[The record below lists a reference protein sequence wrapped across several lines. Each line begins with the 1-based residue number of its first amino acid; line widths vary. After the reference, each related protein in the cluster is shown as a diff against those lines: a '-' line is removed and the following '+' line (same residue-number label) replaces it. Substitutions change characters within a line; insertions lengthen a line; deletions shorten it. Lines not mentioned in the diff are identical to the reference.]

1 MDSDIII
8 VGGGPAGL
16 STALHL
22 VQKNPQWAERVLV
35 LEKAVYPRPKLCGG
49 GVTRPGLDIL
59 TGLGLSLTPPHVWVK
74 DVFFRYRDLA
84 YKLESNPAFA
94 VVSRQIFDAWLAD
107 EARKRGIAIREGV
120 EVIDV
125 RADEAGVTVF
135 TTGGRLRSRALVA
148 ADGSNSIVR
157 RKLKWGAGRKALLLE
172 VITPAGEN
180 EEYLIRG
187 AATFDWSVLD
197 DGVEGY
203 YWDFPTPSEN
213 EAQQINR
220 GVFHSRV
227 YAHRPRPP
235 LRQALA
241 QMLAIRGLNLDDYP
255 LKGHPIHWFSPGDA
269 LARPRVLLVG
279 DAAGA
284 DPLLGEGISFAL
296 GYGQV
301 AADALDA
308 AFATGEFRFA
318 DYDQRVREHWLLKQL
333 LARHLGA
340 AIAFGSMRYDWVER
354 GLWRIAP
361 GLFRIMAQIRP
372 DYFPLDNRQMTPV
385 SDD

>member
-1 MDSDIII
+1 MDSDVII

-59 TGLGLSLTPPHVWVK
+59 TGLGLSLTLPSVRVK
-74 DVFFRYRDLA
+74 EVFFRYRDLV
-84 YKLESNPAFA
+84 YKLEGNPAF
-94 VVSRQIFDAWLAD
+94 VVVARQAFDAWLAG
-107 EARKRGIAIREGV
+107 EARKRGIVICEGV
-120 EVIDV
+120 KALDV
-125 RADEAGVTVF
+125 RADESGVTVF
-135 TTGGRLRSRALVA
+135 TTDGRLRARALVV
-148 ADGSNSIVR
+148 ADGSNSVVR

-172 VITPAGEN
+172 VITPASEN
-180 EEYLIRG
+180 EDYLTRG
-187 AATFDWSVLD
+187 AATFDWKVLD
-197 DGVEGY
+197 FGVEGY
-203 YWDFPTPSEN
+203 YWDFPTPSKN

-227 YAHRPRPP
+227 YAHRPRPE

-269 LARPRVLLVG
+269 LARPRVLLAG

-296 GYGQV
+296 GYGLV
-301 AADALDA
+301 AADALSA
-308 AFATGEFRFA
+308 AFASG
-318 DYDQRVREHWLLKQL
+318 DYSFIDYEDRVHRHWLLRQL
-333 LARHLGA
+333 RARRWGA
-340 AIAFGSMRYDWVER
+340 SIAFGVMRSGWMTR

-361 GLFRIMAQIRP
+361 WLFRIMARVRP
-372 DYFPLDNRQMTPV
+372 DYFPLDDRRML
-385 SDD
+385 SAS